1 MTTIN
6 KIRIFQPKSTK
17 LAANEG
23 AAISDFEIV
32 ASYNWLDQSDPTIL
46 VPGIPPIWSPP
57 VINPT
62 LRADTGP
69 RYVDQNADRNPWSP
83 TEPLIRA
90 VQTLQPNFDFA
101 AVNIVSDRR
110 PLRKLYG
117 FVKGELDDFK
127 FSVEIVGTTAVFS
140 RMDQRTREEIP
151 EGKFC
156 GFRNSFEEAY
166 TKLAASAKGSTSHH
180 RIACYSFDGLK
191 FLVRF
196 AVDAYV
202 KSNIPEHDKSK
213 CNVDSDLD
221 DVIEN
226 VKAISLGKA
235 RTMEDRPLVGG
246 VKVIEGGH
254 HVPQEATLE
263 LTTRSTS
270 ARWSSLI
277 EDKMAD
283 LWLSQTPTLVLAHH
297 ESAPLRPWHHLRRP
311 REQPTT
317 EFNEININDM
327 TDRLA
332 AWERAN
338 AETLQKFSTI
348 LRDVAHAVQTINQ
361 PCIVSYEG
369 PFSIQVVGVEH
380 DKLPQVP
387 DDLRVLFATP
397 KAVEEEDM
405 SKRTNA
411 ESGGGSHGGSS
422 ARED

>member
-1 MTTIN
+1 
-6 KIRIFQPKSTK
+6 
-17 LAANEG
+17 
-23 AAISDFEIV
+23 
-32 ASYNWLDQSDPTIL
+32 
-46 VPGIPPIWSPP
+46 
-57 VINPT
+57 
-62 LRADTGP
+62 
-69 RYVDQNADRNPWSP
+69 
-83 TEPLIRA
+83 
-90 VQTLQPNFDFA
+90 
-101 AVNIVSDRR
+101 
-110 PLRKLYG
+110 
-117 FVKGELDDFK
+117 
-127 FSVEIVGTTAVFS
+127 
-140 RMDQRTREEIP
+140 MDQRTREEIP